1 MRSARRRRHL
11 LATTGLK
18 AAIAESPAKAGAMAT
33 TMVEAETTAT
43 AEDQAAMAVEAVVR
57 KTIAVT

>member
-1 MRSARRRRHL
+1 MRNAKRRRHL
-11 LATTGLK
+11 LATSGLK
-18 AAIAESPAKAGAMAT
+18 AAIAESPAKTGVMAT
-33 TMVEAETTAT
+33 TMVEAETMGM